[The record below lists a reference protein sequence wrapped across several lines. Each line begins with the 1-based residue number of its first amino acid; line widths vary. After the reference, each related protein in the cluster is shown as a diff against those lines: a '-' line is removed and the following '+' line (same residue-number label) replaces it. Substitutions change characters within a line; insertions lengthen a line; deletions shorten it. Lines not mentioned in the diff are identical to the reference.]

1 MLSKRADTKTGAVA
15 DRLFKQ
21 AVEKYAAALKIK
33 PDDPGALNNLGAT
46 CLYRARRKKGAAAK
60 RLYTM
65 AEKKLLKAEE
75 ISKGIAMYNLACV
88 AALRGDAKQCSEW
101 LKRAHRN
108 GTLPTRTHLE
118 TDSDMDP
125 VRDLNWFKLLLKKI

>member
-75 ISKGIAMYNLACV
+75 ISKGIAMYNLACL
-88 AALRGDAKQCSEW
+88 AARRGEIDECREW
-101 LKRAHRN
+101 LSRAHRK
-108 GTLPTRTHLE
+108 GTLPTRKHLE
-118 TDSDMDP
+118 SDSDMEP
-125 VRDLNWFKLLLKKI
+125 VRHLNWFKTLLKRI